1 MRRPLKVIRRL
12 GLPLLTTT
20 VHATAKARLAAR
32 GRARRPPSRGTGLNR
47 ALLAILA
54 AILLTGC
61 VSTPPRSPNN
71 LCSIFQERPSWYRA
85 ARASERRWAIEPAV
99 AMAVMYQESSYV
111 ADARPPRKR
120 PLWIIPWR
128 RPSSAYGYA
137 QATNETWADYK
148 RATKRRSADR
158 HDFDDAVDF
167 IGWYMARA
175 SRELGIHR
183 ADARRL
189 YLAYHD
195 GIGGYRRGTWQSK
208 GWLKSA
214 AGNVATRATR
224 YRSQLNNCRLRRWR
238 LFG

>member
-1 MRRPLKVIRRL
+1 MTSLQ
-12 GLPLLTTT
+12 GM
-20 VHATAKARLAAR
+20 A
-32 GRARRPPSRGTGLNR
+32 R
-47 ALLAILA
+47 ALVLVLFAG
-54 AILLTGC
+54 LLTGC

-85 ARASERRWAIEPAV
+85 AQAAEKRWAISPAV
-99 AMAVMYQESSYV
+99 MMAVMYQESSYV

-120 PLWIIPWR
+120 LLWIIPWR

-148 RATKRRSADR
+148 RATTRRFVDR
-158 HDFDDAVDF
+158 DDFDDAVDF
-167 IGWYMARA
+167 IGWYLARA
-175 SRELGIHR
+175 NRELGIHPT
-183 ADARRL
+183 DANRL

-214 AGNVATRATR
+214 AGNVATRASR
-224 YRSQLNNCRLRRWR
+224 YRSQLDNCRLRRWR
-238 LFG
+238 IFG

>member
-1 MRRPLKVIRRL
+1 MPSLQRPSDDRSEGID
-12 GLPLLTTT
+12 
-20 VHATAKARLAAR
+20 
-32 GRARRPPSRGTGLNR
+32 SR
-47 ALLAILA
+47 LLAVLA
-54 AILLTGC
+54 AILLTSLLTSC
-61 VSTPPRSPNN
+61 VSTPPRSPDN

-120 PLWIIPWR
+120 LLWIIPWR

-183 ADARRL
+183 TDARRL